1 MRLVRLAV
9 LILFPF
15 MCHAQSGTQLRLA
28 TLEYPPYSS
37 EHLSGGGSLVELT
50 RRAFAVE
57 GHEVQ
62 IDFRPWARVRLALRN
77 GTYQGAL
84 ALWPR
89 EIAEEGLQPTR
100 TLFYSELGLFMRRD
114 TSPLRFTELSEL
126 RGRKLGIV
134 RGYGY
139 SSQFSDAGLE
149 LIEAV
154 DDITNLRKLNA
165 RRFDMVLIEHTVGEY
180 LIENDEQLRHSLVWQ
195 GQVLERIPL
204 QIGFTPNK
212 DGEPDWRSIF
222 ERGLGTLHRSGEYQQ
237 IIRRYQ
243 R

>member
-1 MRLVRLAV
+1 MHLVRLAA

-62 IDFRPWARVRLALRN
+62 IDFRPWPRVRLALRN

-89 EIAEEGLQPTR
+89 EIKAYNPHAHCFTANWGCSCAETQ
-100 TLFYSELGLFMRRD
+100 
-114 TSPLRFTELSEL
+114 
-126 RGRKLGIV
+126 
-134 RGYGY
+134 
-139 SSQFSDAGLE
+139 
-149 LIEAV
+149 
-154 DDITNLRKLNA
+154 A
-165 RRFDMVLIEHTVGEY
+165 RCALP
-180 LIENDEQLRHSLVWQ
+180 S
-195 GQVLERIPL
+195 
-204 QIGFTPNK
+204 
-212 DGEPDWRSIF
+212 
-222 ERGLGTLHRSGEYQQ
+222 
-237 IIRRYQ
+237 
-243 R
+243 

>member
-1 MRLVRLAV
+1 MRLVQLAV

-15 MCHAQSGTQLRLA
+15 MCHAQSDAELRLA

-37 EHLSGGGSLVELT
+37 KHIRGGGSLVELT
-50 RRAFAVE
+50 QRAFAVE
-57 GHEVQ
+57 GHQVK
-62 IDFRPWARVRLALRN
+62 IDFLPWARVRLELRK

-89 EIAEEGLQPTR
+89 EIAEEGLEPTR

-114 TSPLRFTELSEL
+114 VRPLRFTELSEL

-139 SSQFSDAGLE
+139 SSQFSNAGLE

-165 RRFDMVLIEHTVGEY
+165 RRFDMVLVERKVGEY
-180 LIENDEQLRHSLVWQ
+180 LIENDEQLRHNLVWQ

-204 QIGFTPNK
+204 QIGFTPSK

-222 ERGLGTLHRSGEYQQ
+222 ERGIGTLHRSGEYHQ